1 MATLVERI
9 IEHGHET
16 PERNLGTA
24 LDLARVASV
33 AVNRSAVER
42 RAATLP
48 ARRTVKKEWQA
59 AWLLRA
65 VTCIDLTTLSGD
77 DTPGA
82 VQRLCAKARQPVKF
96 ELLEQ
101 LGALSLPIRVGA
113 VCVYHALVPVA
124 VEALAG
130 SGIPVAAVSTGFP
143 AGQNPLPQKLD
154 EIRASVAAGAGEIDI
169 VISRAHVLTANW
181 QALYDEVR
189 AFREACGDAHMKTIL
204 ATGELGTL
212 RNVARAS
219 WVCMMAGAD
228 FIKTSTGKETVNATL
243 PVGLVMTRAIREY
256 QEATGYRVGFKPA
269 GGIRTAKQSLDW
281 LILMKEELGDAWLRP
296 ELFRLGASSL
306 LTDIERQL
314 EYFATGRYSAAY
326 RQPMP

>member
-1 MATLVERI
+1 M
-9 IEHGHET
+9 
-16 PERNLGTA
+16 
-24 LDLARVASV
+24 
-33 AVNRSAVER
+33 
-42 RAATLP
+42 
-48 ARRTVKKEWQA
+48 
-59 AWLLRA
+59 
-65 VTCIDLTTLSGD
+65 DLTTLSGD

-82 VQRLCAKARQPVKF
+82 VRRLCAKARQPVKL

-113 VCVYHALVPVA
+113 VCVYHALVPIA
-124 VEALAG
+124 VEALVG

-154 EIRASVAAGAGEIDI
+154 EIRASVAAGASEIDI
-169 VISRAHVLTANW
+169 VISRAHVLTGNW
-181 QALYDEVR
+181 PALCDEVR

-256 QEATGYRVGFKPA
+256 QETTGYRVGFKPA

-296 ELFRLGASSL
+296 ELFRLGASGL

>member
-9 IEHGHET
+9 IEHEHET
-16 PERNLGTA
+16 PERNPGTA

-33 AVNRSAVER
+33 EVNRSAVER

-65 VTCIDLTTLSGD
+65 ITCIDLTTLSGD

-101 LGALSLPIRVGA
+101 LGALSLPIRAGA

-154 EIRASVAAGAGEIDI
+154 EIRASVAAGAREIDI
-169 VISRAHVLTANW
+169 VISRAHVLTGNW
-181 QALYDEVR
+181 PALYDEVR
-189 AFREACGDAHMKTIL
+189 AFREACGEAHMKTIL

>member
-1 MATLVERI
+1 MATLVERLV
-9 IEHGHET
+9 EQGHET
-16 PERNLGTA
+16 LERNPGVA

-65 VTCIDLTTLSGD
+65 ITCIDLTTLAGD

-82 VQRLCAKARQPVKF
+82 VQRLCAKARQPVKT
-96 ELLEQ
+96 ELLEE
-101 LGALSLPIRVGA
+101 LGALSLPVRVGA

-143 AGQNPLPQKLD
+143 AGQNPLPQKLG

-169 VISRAHVLTANW
+169 VISRAHVLTGDW
-181 QALYDEVR
+181 HALYDEVR

-296 ELFRLGASSL
+296 ELFRFGASGL